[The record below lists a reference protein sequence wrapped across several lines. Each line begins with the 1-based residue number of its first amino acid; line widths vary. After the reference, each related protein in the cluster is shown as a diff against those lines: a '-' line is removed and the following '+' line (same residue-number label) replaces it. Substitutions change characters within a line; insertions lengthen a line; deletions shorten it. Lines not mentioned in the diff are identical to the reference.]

1 MKRFLFI
8 FAFVLLF
15 SYPAYAEEIISG
27 SGTATNRF
35 YKHLNIEYPRLY
47 NAERVSYTY
56 CGDYDGAVRYL
67 TEQAKKRQP
76 TVSLCYYTDKSIM
89 KETTEQTK
97 AAIDAELAQLFDEI
111 GNYSEFDQNG
121 AESDYLY
128 YQWYGKLYFSYKLD
142 IYGIN
147 GNPIVYV
154 TYTIPWFTTPSQVA
168 EEDAKVTE
176 ILDELNVYDEDEYTQ
191 VKAVYDYVM
200 DNVVYVDTSK
210 YDPAIEEKP
219 IYHSSYSALVMG
231 ETVCQGYA
239 TAIYRLLRELGISC
253 RVVAGD
259 SAGGLHA
266 WNIVRIGSYYYLV
279 DATWDDQS
287 IVEYKYFLKAE
298 YKDHFPDA
306 EFETTEFKRFFPMAE
321 EDYSET
327 LEYIPNAPSNITIT
341 CDGED
346 AIISFDLDY
355 TAQYACV
362 ERNGELLYL
371 EANSLDDKTTHK
383 LKDSP
388 PRGDVTYEI
397 SALRAEY
404 NSRTEEETHHY
415 NTASSIYH
423 KVLSIEVENTEDNTL
438 KALLYHND
446 ESKEGKLFVVVS
458 RGEKTEEIYT
468 YNPAEETEFTY
479 ENFTSD
485 CKIKFMW
492 IDLATMKPLS
502 ENVEFTR

>member
-1 MKRFLFI
+1 MKKFLI
-8 FAFVLLF
+8 SLILLIIVCL
-15 SYPAYAEEIISG
+15 PVNAEEIISG

-47 NAERVSYTY
+47 NAESVSYAY
-56 CGDYDGAVRYL
+56 CADYDGAVTYL
-67 TEQAKKRQP
+67 TQQAKKRQP

-128 YQWYGKLYFSYKLD
+128 YQWYGKMSFSYTLNS
-142 IYGIN
+142 IN
-147 GNPIVYV
+147 GNPILYV
-154 TYTIPWFTTPSQVA
+154 TYTIPWFTTPSQIA

-176 ILDELNVYDEDEYTQ
+176 ILDGLNVYDEDEYTQ

-200 DNVVYVDTSK
+200 DNAVYVSNEK
-210 YDPAIEEKP
+210 YEAAKAEGKHTL
-219 IYHSSYSALVMG
+219 YHSSYSALVMG

-253 RVVAGD
+253 RVVSGD
-259 SAGGLHA
+259 AGGPHA
-266 WNIVRIGSYYYLV
+266 WNMVRIGSYYYLV

-287 IVEYKYFLKAE
+287 EVKYKYFLKAE
-298 YKDHFPDA
+298 YKDHFPYE
-306 EFETTEFKRFFPMAE
+306 EFKTTEFKRFFPMAE
-321 EDYSET
+321 EDFSEP
-327 LEYIPNAPSNITIT
+327 LEYIPNAPTNITIT
-341 CDGED
+341 RDGED

-362 ERNGELLYL
+362 ERDGELVYL

-415 NTASSIYH
+415 NTVSSIYH

-446 ESKEGKLFVVVS
+446 VSKEGKLFVVVS
-458 RGEKTEEIYT
+458 RGEETEEIYT

-502 ENVEFTR
+502 ENVEFTS